1 MFKYIWFTPIYKLLK
16 KEVIIIK
23 ANYKNIKNQYEIKD
37 NVANITIFK
46 KNGTALNTIIDA
58 DDLEK
63 VLEKGTWFAEWHKD
77 FNNYLVQNL
86 STTVVNGKTKSSKQ
100 NLQSLVLNLSSKAP
114 IRHINGNT
122 LDNRKANLE
131 VFERNKK
138 NDYEIVDENT
148 ISIILRDKYGKAQ
161 SKTLISKDDLDKV
174 VTDEFSWVYY
184 KKNNEPSVVA
194 NTPQGR
200 IYLDRLVMDT
210 TEDML
215 VHHINLNP
223 LDNRRC
229 NLENVEIPE
238 EN

>member
-1 MFKYIWFTPIYKLLK
+1 MYKFLK
-16 KEVIIIK
+16 KEVIIINN
-23 ANYKNIKNQYEIKD
+23 NYKNTKNQYEIKD
-37 NVANITIFK
+37 NVANITVLK

-58 DDLEK
+58 EDLEK

-77 FNNYLVQNL
+77 FNNYLVQNI
-86 STTVVNGKTKSSKQ
+86 STIIINGKTTSSKQ
-100 NLQSLVLNLSSKAP
+100 NLQSLILNLSHKAP

-138 NDYEIVDENT
+138 NDYEVLDETT
-148 ISIILRDKYGKAQ
+148 IAIILRDKYGK
-161 SKTLISKDDLDKV
+161 SKSKALISKEDLNKV
-174 VTDEFSWVYY
+174 VSDEFSWVYY
-184 KKNNEPSVVA
+184 KKNNEISVVA

-200 IYLDRLVMDT
+200 IYLDRLIMDT
-210 TEDML
+210 EEKML

-229 NLENVEIPE
+229 NLENIEIPE

>member
-1 MFKYIWFTPIYKLLK
+1 MYKFLK
-16 KEVIIIK
+16 KEVIIINN
-23 ANYKNIKNQYEIKD
+23 NYKNTKNQYEIKD
-37 NVANITIFK
+37 NVANITVLK

-58 DDLEK
+58 EDLEK

-77 FNNYLVQNL
+77 FNNYLVQNI
-86 STTVVNGKTKSSKQ
+86 STIIVNGKTTSSKQ
-100 NLQSLVLNLSSKAP
+100 NLQSLVLNLSPKAP

-138 NDYEIVDENT
+138 NDYEVLDETT
-148 ISIILRDKYGKAQ
+148 IAIILRDKYGK
-161 SKTLISKDDLDKV
+161 SKSKALISKEDLNKV
-174 VTDEFSWVYY
+174 VSDEFSWVYY
-184 KKNNEPSVVA
+184 KKNNETSVVA

-200 IYLDRLVMDT
+200 IYLDRLIMDT
-210 TEDML
+210 EEKML

-229 NLENVEIPE
+229 NLENIEIPE